1 MDQIKP
7 HFVCVGYG
15 NAVNVTQMTALMDYS
30 GATSR
35 NTLHAAKAAKCWID
49 LSSGHRCRCLAI
61 LADGRVAAL
70 GLSSATILR
79 RISGATDDVIDE

>member
-1 MDQIKP
+1 MGTY
-7 HFVCVGYG
+7 FVSVGYG
-15 NAVNVTQMTALMDYS
+15 NSVNVAQLTALMDYS

-35 NTLHAAKAAKCWID
+35 NVLRAAKAAKCWID

-70 GLSSATILR
+70 GLSSDTVLR
-79 RISGATDDVIDE
+79 RISGASNAIDDD